1 MKQIAYIGLDVH
13 KNSITAAML
22 LQNKKDYEF
31 VKKIPNFISKLKQ
44 LLKPLSEKY
53 NLLICYEA
61 GCCGYKIY
69 RELTKKGYNCIVTS
83 PSCIPRDNKKV
94 KTDRIDAKK
103 IALYL
108 RAGILNAVNVPDE
121 TLEMDRDLI
130 RFRYYQVRNLA
141 KIKTQIKS
149 FLLRKNIKYD
159 DYCTSNNWSKKLIHW
174 LETMKLPDKDRTMLN
189 KYIHHLN
196 YQNKF
201 VDELNQNILELSQ
214 TEKYED
220 QVAILRA
227 FRGIETNTAMVILT
241 HIPDFRSFTN
251 PKYLSSYVG
260 VTQREYSSAENKRQ
274 FGITKTGNR
283 LLRNAFVSAAQHYS
297 KANKVS
303 KELRQLRNKLHSS
316 ISSVVDRADRRC
328 RKKYY
333 KMIFSGKHTNKAK
346 TAVAREMVCFVWEV
360 MMINYDNKLRAIN

>member
-1 MKQIAYIGLDVH
+1 
-13 KNSITAAML
+13 ML

-31 VKKIPNFISKLKQ
+31 VKKIPNFLSKLKK
-44 LLKPLSEKY
+44 LLKPLSEEY

-69 RELTKKGYNCIVTS
+69 RELTKAGYNCIVAS

-94 KTDRIDAKK
+94 KTDKIDARK

-108 RAGILNAVNVPDE
+108 RSGILNPVNVPDE
-121 TLEMDRDLI
+121 SLEMDRDLI
-130 RFRYYQVRNLA
+130 RFRYYQVQNLA
-141 KIKTQIKS
+141 KIKCQIKS

-159 DYCTSNNWSKKLIHW
+159 EYCTSNNWSQKLINW
-174 LETMKLPDKDRTMLN
+174 LETMELAEKDRMILN
-189 KYIHHLN
+189 KYIQHFH

-201 VDELNQNILELSQ
+201 VDELNQDILELSQ
-214 TEKYED
+214 TDKYKE
-220 QVAILRA
+220 QTGILRA

-241 HIPDFRSFTN
+241 HIPDFRSFLN

-283 LLRNAFVSAAQHYS
+283 LLRNAFISAAQHYS

-303 KELRQLRNKLHSS
+303 YALRLNRKKLHSS
-316 ISSVVDRADRRC
+316 ISCVIDRADRRC
-328 RKKYY
+328 RKKHY

-346 TAVAREMVCFVWEV
+346 TAVAREIVCFVWET
-360 MMINYDNKLRAIN
+360 MMIYHNNKLKAVN